1 MKFPID
7 GERVLLGSILGPR
20 LRSRD
25 RGRDIRKYII
35 NNVEAHPKDMP
46 GVIAEH
52 FEISRQA
59 ANKHVRV
66 LVAEGVLT
74 PEGKTRHRS
83 YKLAT
88 LAEWFETYKI
98 TPSLE
103 EDQVWAQD
111 IAPKLGDLPEN
122 VMDMWGFCVTEMI
135 NNVID
140 HSGGKLLSVRMAR
153 TAKST
158 EISIADDGIGIFKKI
173 QTAMNLLDER
183 HAILELSKGKLT
195 TDPSKHTGHGIF
207 FTSRMVDSFDILSG
221 GVYFGHAFDNEED
234 WIIERHKSDSGTTI
248 FLKINNDSDRTV
260 RMISEKYSTGGE
272 DLAFTKT
279 VVPVKLAQY
288 GHEKLISRS
297 QAKRLMVRVDRFK
310 MVLLDFAGV
319 ETIGQAFTDEIFR
332 IFVRSH
338 PEVEIVPIHTNPEV
352 AAAIQAVRNAEA
364 SEIGG
369 I

>member
-1 MKFPID
+1 MEFPID
-7 GERVLLGSILGPR
+7 KEMVSRDLISGPR
-20 LRSRD
+20 LRSRA

-35 NNVEAHPKDMP
+35 DNMEAHPGDMT
-46 GVIAEH
+46 GVIAQH
-52 FEISRQA
+52 FAISRQA
-59 ANKHVRV
+59 ANKHLRV

-88 LAEWFETYKI
+88 LAEWFETYEI
-98 TPSLE
+98 TPALE
-103 EDQVWAQD
+103 EDQVWAKD
-111 IAPKLGDLPEN
+111 IAPRLGDLPEN

-135 NNVID
+135 NNAVD

-173 QTAMNLLDER
+173 QIALNLLDER

-195 TDPSKHTGHGIF
+195 TDPAKHTGHGIF

-234 WIIERHKSDSGTTI
+234 WIIERHKSDAGTTI
-248 FLKINNDSDRTV
+248 FLKLNNDSERTV

-279 VVPVKLAQY
+279 VVPVRLAQY

-310 MVLLDFAGV
+310 MVLLDFTGV
-319 ETIGQAFTDEIFR
+319 EAIGQAFADEIFR
-332 IFVRSH
+332 IFARSH
-338 PEVEIVPIHTNPEV
+338 PEVQIVPINANTDV